1 MKSANDTLQVVE
13 KLILQYLIN
22 LNRNPIDTIAL
33 DIYWIVYTIYNIL
46 IYKYSVFIVL
56 NINNIECSLQRI
68 KFWKLIFKKGTKC
81 CLCDL
86 FNMHYF

>member
-33 DIYWIVYTIYNIL
+33 DIY
-46 IYKYSVFIVL
+46 
-56 NINNIECSLQRI
+56 
-68 KFWKLIFKKGTKC
+68 
-81 CLCDL
+81 
-86 FNMHYF
+86 